1 MEIMIREMNA
11 AVVKALDEKA
21 AGLGMSRQKYLKLQ
35 LERLAT
41 VDVFR
46 EERNEYA
53 TLVKNMGIIIGNNTE
68 QLQSVAELLEDIKLQ
83 MGVRA
88 DGQDSETYQS
98 EQGG

>member
-1 MEIMIREMNA
+1 MEIRVREMNA

-21 AGLGMSRQKYLKLQ
+21 AGLGMSRQKYLKEQ

-41 VDVFR
+41 VDAFR

-88 DGQDSETYQS
+88 DGQDSEAY
-98 EQGG
+98 